1 MINHFYSD
9 GTDVG
14 HWRRGPLGPYLDG
27 VAGCFSNQGYAIETG
42 RAKIRLLA
50 DLSRWLERKKIGA
63 TDLTEEQLRRFGD
76 LRERQHRLRRGDR
89 HTVKQLLCYLREI
102 EVIRP
107 PRGLIKKGLLDRTID
122 DFARFLTEQRGL
134 TQATL
139 DNYLPDA
146 RSFLEARFGTEK
158 IRLDRLRVEDV
169 TGFLARPRS
178 DWSSKRCQLAA
189 SGLRSF
195 LGFLTQEGKVRTN
208 LAAAVPTVAAWRLA
222 DLPQFLEPGQVE
234 KLLRACPRNTR
245 VGRRDLAVL
254 LLLARLGLRSGEVVH
269 LSLEDID
276 WDAGE
281 ILVRGKS
288 AREDRLPLPPEV
300 GEALAR
306 YLKRDRPRCRCRRV
320 FLRLRAP
327 REGFSSSVAICN
339 IFRRA
344 LARAQLKPESKG
356 AHLLRRSLAT
366 TMLRRGASLTQIGQ
380 VLRHQLAQTTE
391 IYAKVDLA
399 ALRGLAQPWP
409 GGVR

>member
-1 MINHFYSD
+1 MINQFYSGD
-9 GTDVG
+9 TDVS
-14 HWRRGPLGPYLDG
+14 HLRRGPLGPYLDG
-27 VAGCFSNQGYAIETG
+27 VAGGLSNQGYAIQTG
-42 RAKIRLLA
+42 QAKIRFLS
-50 DLSRWLERKKIGA
+50 DLSRWLERKKIKA
-63 TDLTEEQLRRFGD
+63 TDLTEEQLLRFVD
-76 LRERQHRLRRGDR
+76 LRERQRRLRRGDR
-89 HTVKQLLCYLREI
+89 QTVKQLLCHLREI
-102 EVIRP
+102 EVIRQ
-107 PRGLIKKGLLDRTID
+107 PRRLVKKGLLDRTID

-139 DNYLPDA
+139 DNYLPVA
-146 RSFLEARFGTEK
+146 RGFLETRFGTGK

-169 TGFLARPRS
+169 TGFLSRHRS
-178 DWSSKRCQLAA
+178 NGSSMGCQLAA

-208 LAAAVPTVAAWRLA
+208 LAAAVPTIAAWRLA
-222 DLPQFLEPGQVE
+222 VLPEFLEPGQVE

-245 VGRRDLAVL
+245 AGRRDLAVL
-254 LLLARLGLRSGEVVH
+254 LLLARLGLRAGEVVH
-269 LSLEDID
+269 LNLEDID
-276 WDAGE
+276 WEAGE

-300 GEALAR
+300 GEALAC
-306 YLKRDRPRCRCRRV
+306 YLKRDRSLCRCRRV
-320 FLRLRAP
+320 FLRLSAP
-327 REGFSSSVAICN
+327 CQGFSSSVAICD

-344 LARAQLKPESKG
+344 LARAHLEPENKG

-380 VLRHQLAQTTE
+380 ILRHELAQTTE